1 MYVEQ
6 GVAFLT
12 DLSDS
17 VQAYEDRGKAKQKPS
32 TQYERGMEAL
42 SGMERLQQVEVLTGK
57 IYVYICVDQNSI
69 GREWICTWYATK
81 YINCKSRNIPGII
94 SLLSKIVLKS
104 LSDFVN

>member
-1 MYVEQ
+1 M
-6 GVAFLT
+6 AFLT

-57 IYVYICVDQNSI
+57 IYVYIYMYVDQNSI

-81 YINCKSRNIPGII
+81 YINCKSRNMPGII
-94 SLLSKIVLKS
+94 SLLSKIELKS